1 MQDLRVIHEEVQVHP
16 MVSWAAGPGP
26 LGASSVLEP
35 RVDLVL
41 EEMVEEEEGNKAS
54 PHVRTADV
62 EEGFSR
68 TTASALTASKAP
80 VNLATME
87 IIGHPSR
94 GLEALDPVDLAG
106 DPIVETV
113 VSTMEGQVEGQALAT
128 SMETSE
134 MVLFLVLD
142 REDVLPTLV
151 LGQQGGPD
159 RIGHQVQVQAPRQQ
173 EDQHRP
179 QPDGQEALLQL
190 EDQAPRQQED
200 HFQAQHLLQG
210 QPDGQAQDQQG
221 DQHLHPQGNHLQD
234 QPDVLRLDQP
244 EDQTLVET
252 GEDQNLV
259 ASEETE
265 ELDLT
270 DCQDL
275 ASELAIDQVDR
286 VDKVDK
292 VDRADKADRAEELD
306 LDKEDREATISTL
319 EEDQGPMEEV
329 LVEDQVTAD
338 LWTLEGHKA
347 PMEEDL
353 ALMAV
358 LVDLDLVEGRTVE
371 ALVEEAH
378 KDFKSCEEDVNKVD
392 LEERVE
398 GLPLEHLV
406 EDLLEASEV
415 VDDQEALGIVVDLE
429 ASETEDV
436 LEALEMEA
444 GQETLETEGV
454 LEVLEMEDAQEA
466 LETEDALEVL
476 ETGDS
481 QMTLVMEEGLEALEA
496 SEDRR
501 WEAIEVLAARVA
513 VRVNKVWVVL
523 GDEVDYQVALVA
535 GTAWAV
541 VLGSVILTPGEAKKC
556 RALAPG

>member
-54 PHVRTADV
+54 PHVRTVDV

-142 REDVLPTLV
+142 WEDVLPTLV

-159 RIGHQVQVQAPRQQ
+159 LIGHQVQVQAPRQQ

-259 ASEETE
+259 ASEEMV

-286 VDKVDK
+286 VDKV
-292 VDRADKADRAEELD
+292 DKADRAEELD

-444 GQETLETEGV
+444 GQETLKTEGV
-454 LEVLEMEDAQEA
+454 LEVLEM
-466 LETEDALEVL
+466 EDALEVL

-496 SEDRR
+496 LEARR

>member
-54 PHVRTADV
+54 PHVRTVDV

-94 GLEALDPVDLAG
+94 GLEALDPMDLAG

-142 REDVLPTLV
+142 WEDVLPTLV

-159 RIGHQVQVQAPRQQ
+159 LIGHQVQVQAPRQQ

-259 ASEETE
+259 ASEEMV

-275 ASELAIDQVDR
+275 ASEMAIDQVDR
-286 VDKVDK
+286 VDKV
-292 VDRADKADRAEELD
+292 DKADRAEELD

-329 LVEDQVTAD
+329 LVEDQLTAD

-454 LEVLEMEDAQEA
+454 LEVLEMEDA
-466 LETEDALEVL
+466 LEVL

-496 SEDRR
+496 LEARR

>member
-1 MQDLRVIHEEVQVHP
+1 
-16 MVSWAAGPGP
+16 
-26 LGASSVLEP
+26 
-35 RVDLVL
+35 
-41 EEMVEEEEGNKAS
+41 
-54 PHVRTADV
+54 
-62 EEGFSR
+62 
-68 TTASALTASKAP
+68 
-80 VNLATME
+80 
-87 IIGHPSR
+87 
-94 GLEALDPVDLAG
+94 
-106 DPIVETV
+106 
-113 VSTMEGQVEGQALAT
+113 
-128 SMETSE
+128 
-134 MVLFLVLD
+134 
-142 REDVLPTLV
+142 
-151 LGQQGGPD
+151 
-159 RIGHQVQVQAPRQQ
+159 
-173 EDQHRP
+173 
-179 QPDGQEALLQL
+179 
-190 EDQAPRQQED
+190 
-200 HFQAQHLLQG
+200 
-210 QPDGQAQDQQG
+210 
-221 DQHLHPQGNHLQD
+221 
-234 QPDVLRLDQP
+234 
-244 EDQTLVET
+244 
-252 GEDQNLV
+252 
-259 ASEETE
+259 
-265 ELDLT
+265 
-270 DCQDL
+270 
-275 ASELAIDQVDR
+275 
-286 VDKVDK
+286 
-292 VDRADKADRAEELD
+292 
-306 LDKEDREATISTL
+306 
-319 EEDQGPMEEV
+319 
-329 LVEDQVTAD
+329 
-338 LWTLEGHKA
+338 
-347 PMEEDL
+347 MEEDL

-454 LEVLEMEDAQEA
+454 LEVLE
-466 LETEDALEVL
+466 TEDALEVL
-476 ETGDS
+476 EMGDS

-496 SEDRR
+496 RR

>member
-1 MQDLRVIHEEVQVHP
+1 
-16 MVSWAAGPGP
+16 
-26 LGASSVLEP
+26 
-35 RVDLVL
+35 
-41 EEMVEEEEGNKAS
+41 
-54 PHVRTADV
+54 
-62 EEGFSR
+62 
-68 TTASALTASKAP
+68 
-80 VNLATME
+80 
-87 IIGHPSR
+87 
-94 GLEALDPVDLAG
+94 
-106 DPIVETV
+106 
-113 VSTMEGQVEGQALAT
+113 
-128 SMETSE
+128 
-134 MVLFLVLD
+134 
-142 REDVLPTLV
+142 
-151 LGQQGGPD
+151 
-159 RIGHQVQVQAPRQQ
+159 
-173 EDQHRP
+173 
-179 QPDGQEALLQL
+179 
-190 EDQAPRQQED
+190 
-200 HFQAQHLLQG
+200 
-210 QPDGQAQDQQG
+210 
-221 DQHLHPQGNHLQD
+221 
-234 QPDVLRLDQP
+234 
-244 EDQTLVET
+244 
-252 GEDQNLV
+252 
-259 ASEETE
+259 
-265 ELDLT
+265 
-270 DCQDL
+270 
-275 ASELAIDQVDR
+275 
-286 VDKVDK
+286 
-292 VDRADKADRAEELD
+292 
-306 LDKEDREATISTL
+306 
-319 EEDQGPMEEV
+319 MEEV

-338 LWTLEGHKA
+338 LWTLEGHKVP
-347 PMEEDL
+347 PMAEDL

-358 LVDLDLVEGRTVE
+358 LVHLDLVEGRTVE

-454 LEVLEMEDAQEA
+454 LEVLE
-466 LETEDALEVL
+466 TEDALEVL

-496 SEDRR
+496 LEARR

>member
-41 EEMVEEEEGNKAS
+41 EEMVEEGNKGNKAS

-62 EEGFSR
+62 EEGFWR

-80 VNLATME
+80 VNLATMG

-94 GLEALDPVDLAG
+94 GLEALDPMDLAG

-134 MVLFLVLD
+134 MGLFLVLD
-142 REDVLPTLV
+142 WEDALPTLV

-159 RIGHQVQVQAPRQQ
+159 LIGHQVQVQAPRQQ

-210 QPDGQAQDQQG
+210 QPDGHSQDQQG
-221 DQHLHPQGNHLQD
+221 DQHLHPQGNHSQD
-234 QPDVLRLDQP
+234 QPDDLRLDQP
-244 EDQTLVET
+244 EDQTPVET

-259 ASEETE
+259 ALEEME

-275 ASELAIDQVDR
+275 ALELAIDQVDKA
-286 VDKVDK
+286 DKVDK
-292 VDRADKADRAEELD
+292 VDKAEELV
-306 LDKEDREATISTL
+306 LDKEDPEATVSTL

-329 LVEDQVTAD
+329 PVEDQVTAD
-338 LWTLEGHKA
+338 LWTLEGHKG
-347 PMEEDL
+347 PMEEDQ

-398 GLPLEHLV
+398 GLLLEHLV

-436 LEALEMEA
+436 LEASEMVA

-454 LEVLEMEDAQEA
+454 LEVLE
-466 LETEDALEVL
+466 TEDALEIS
-476 ETGDS
+476 ETEDS

-496 SEDRR
+496 LEARR

-541 VLGSVILTPGEAKKC
+541 VLGSVILTLGEAKKC
-556 RALAPG
+556 RALAAE

>member
-1 MQDLRVIHEEVQVHP
+1 M
-16 MVSWAAGPGP
+16 
-26 LGASSVLEP
+26 GASSVLEP

-54 PHVRTADV
+54 PHVRTVDV

-80 VNLATME
+80 VNSATME

-142 REDVLPTLV
+142 WEDVLPTLV

-159 RIGHQVQVQAPRQQ
+159 LIGHQVQVQAPRQQ

-221 DQHLHPQGNHLQD
+221 DQHLHPRGNHLQN

-259 ASEETE
+259 ASEEMV

-286 VDKVDK
+286 VDK
-292 VDRADKADRAEELD
+292 ADKADRAEELD

-329 LVEDQVTAD
+329 LVEDQLTAD

-454 LEVLEMEDAQEA
+454 LEVLE
-466 LETEDALEVL
+466 TEDALEVL

-496 SEDRR
+496 LEARR

>member
-54 PHVRTADV
+54 PHVRTVDV

-80 VNLATME
+80 VNSATME

-94 GLEALDPVDLAG
+94 GLEALDPMDLAG

-113 VSTMEGQVEGQALAT
+113 VSIMEGQVEGQALAT

-142 REDVLPTLV
+142 WEDVLPTLV

-159 RIGHQVQVQAPRQQ
+159 LIGHQVQVQAPRQQ

-221 DQHLHPQGNHLQD
+221 DQHLHPQGDHLQD

-259 ASEETE
+259 ASEEMV

-275 ASELAIDQVDR
+275 ALELAIDQVDR
-286 VDKVDK
+286 VDK
-292 VDRADKADRAEELD
+292 ADKADRAEELD

-329 LVEDQVTAD
+329 LVEDQLTAD

-398 GLPLEHLV
+398 GPPLEHLV

-454 LEVLEMEDAQEA
+454 LEVLE
-466 LETEDALEVL
+466 TEDALEVL
-476 ETGDS
+476 ESGDS

-496 SEDRR
+496 LEARR

>member
-54 PHVRTADV
+54 PHVRTVDV

-80 VNLATME
+80 VNSATME

-113 VSTMEGQVEGQALAT
+113 VSTMEGQVEGRALAT

-142 REDVLPTLV
+142 WEDVLPTLV

-159 RIGHQVQVQAPRQQ
+159 LIGHQVQVQAPRQQ

-259 ASEETE
+259 ASEEMV

-292 VDRADKADRAEELD
+292 VDKADRAEELD

-329 LVEDQVTAD
+329 LVEDQLTAD
-338 LWTLEGHKA
+338 LRTLEGHKA

-353 ALMAV
+353 ALMSV

-378 KDFKSCEEDVNKVD
+378 KDLKSCEEDVNKVG

-406 EDLLEASEV
+406 KDLLEASEV
-415 VDDQEALGIVVDLE
+415 VNDQEALGIVVDLE

-436 LEALEMEA
+436 LEASEMVA

-454 LEVLEMEDAQEA
+454 LEV

-496 SEDRR
+496 LEARR

>member
-54 PHVRTADV
+54 PHVRTVDV

-80 VNLATME
+80 VNSATME

-94 GLEALDPVDLAG
+94 GLEALDPMDLAG

-113 VSTMEGQVEGQALAT
+113 VSTMEGQVEGQALVT

-134 MVLFLVLD
+134 MGFFLVLD
-142 REDVLPTLV
+142 WEDVLPTLV

-159 RIGHQVQVQAPRQQ
+159 LIGHQVQVQAPRQQ

-221 DQHLHPQGNHLQD
+221 DQHLHPQGNLLQD

-259 ASEETE
+259 ASEEMV

-292 VDRADKADRAEELD
+292 VDKADRAEELD
-306 LDKEDREATISTL
+306 LDKEDPEATVSTL
-319 EEDQGPMEEV
+319 EGDQGPMEEV
-329 LVEDQVTAD
+329 LVEDQLTAD
-338 LWTLEGHKA
+338 LWTLEGHNG
-347 PMEEDL
+347 PTMEEDL
-353 ALMAV
+353 ALMSV

-378 KDFKSCEEDVNKVD
+378 KDLKSCEEDVNKVD

-454 LEVLEMEDAQEA
+454 LEVLE
-466 LETEDALEVL
+466 TEDALEVL
-476 ETGDS
+476 ESGDS

-496 SEDRR
+496 LEARR